1 MGTVS
6 RARWV
11 RPSALRATPRRGMFL
26 SNNVCNTNADLVGTC
41 EVPSAAGGCAVCNA
55 GNFQS
60 ERTCAECGESCSTC
74 LNGESCSTCSAEHFM
89 TATGDCKAKT
99 DIGGCAGKID
109 SALECTKCVD
119 GFFLDLPEFSE
130 SGEHARHAMRRSAC
144 RASTKTSCQMLG
156 VSRTRPFLTAQR
168 QRTRSSQDGHRGL
181 LSLGTSARCW
191 SSGRGLCRRVRAPGG
206 RPAAEAASC
215 APGLCGECEE
225 ASHGADTVVKDV
237 TTTISGSSTRR
248 ALKSP
253 TRVSSSSPTTTGPS
267 AATSQTH
274 EPTGVWQTSN
284 HASRRTWSATVPHL
298 TQRDAG
304 RRRVRRERRVCGV
317 PDKQRGGRVRRRRVH
332 RERGLRRGGYGG
344 GFL

>member
-89 TATGDCKAKT
+89 TATVDCKAKT

-144 RASTKTSCQMLG
+144 RASTTTSCQVPG
-156 VSRTRPFLTAQR
+156 VSRSRPSHTAR
-168 QRTRSSQDGHRGL
+168 RPRTRSAR
-181 LSLGTSARCW
+181 SAR
-191 SSGRGLCRRVRAPGG
+191 SGTAKQAMGRGARRTLFGG
-206 RPAAEAASC
+206 
-215 APGLCGECEE
+215 
-225 ASHGADTVVKDV
+225 
-237 TTTISGSSTRR
+237 
-248 ALKSP
+248 
-253 TRVSSSSPTTTGPS
+253 SSSSPSCSVPS
-267 AATSQTH
+267 S
-274 EPTGVWQTSN
+274 
-284 HASRRTWSATVPHL
+284 SRHL
-298 TQRDAG
+298 SPSSSST
-304 RRRVRRERRVCGV
+304 ER
-317 PDKQRGGRVRRRRVH
+317 
-332 RERGLRRGGYGG
+332 
-344 GFL
+344 